1 MINGFAL
8 FYLRGVAP
16 AIVKTVQMYKGV
28 VPFILLQILALF
40 IVGYYPALVNYLPN
54 RTSFLSENSPP
65 PKNPRLQLC
74 IEEYSANILYNGD
87 NSVQKA
93 ITKMKTLNLEV
104 LPEKVSKSLIGAVA
118 DAEKAV
124 LSLQN
129 AIDQNEKIKTAAL
142 DYKPIQRL
150 VRRIEGKINTLKK
163 DIKDIKKDIV
173 LQKTLKNSDKVKE
186 LEGEVL
192 ELESEIKLL
201 ETEIPRSWDSTY
213 KVFNSLM
220 KEEEKLRNIYRRSG
234 DKSYQTV
241 EEILLIFSNS
251 AAISKKNTEFD
262 RLIKD
267 LSNYEKDEKIELLKN
282 FSKSLNSVAG
292 LSSVKRSI
300 SKAIKELK
308 RKNVK
313 QDKVDKALVKAE
325 DEINFLANWVGGAR
339 AELETPLE
347 EFRVAI
353 STSLGLRSQENFSKE
368 LALSLAACNANHRDL
383 SLNF

>member
-1 MINGFAL
+1 
-8 FYLRGVAP
+8 
-16 AIVKTVQMYKGV
+16 
-28 VPFILLQILALF
+28 
-40 IVGYYPALVNYLPN
+40 
-54 RTSFLSENSPP
+54 
-65 PKNPRLQLC
+65 
-74 IEEYSANILYNGD
+74 
-87 NSVQKA
+87 
-93 ITKMKTLNLEV
+93 
-104 LPEKVSKSLIGAVA
+104 
-118 DAEKAV
+118 
-124 LSLQN
+124 
-129 AIDQNEKIKTAAL
+129 
-142 DYKPIQRL
+142 
-150 VRRIEGKINTLKK
+150 
-163 DIKDIKKDIV
+163 
-173 LQKTLKNSDKVKE
+173 VKE

-213 KVFNSLM
+213 KVFNALM

-241 EEILLIFSNS
+241 QEILLIFSNS

-267 LSNYEKDEKIELLKN
+267 LSNYEKDEKIELLKD

-292 LSSVKRSI
+292 LSGVKRSI

-325 DEINFLANWVGGAR
+325 EEINFLANWVGSAR
-339 AELETPLE
+339 VELEMPLE

-383 SLNF
+383 SLYF

>member
-1 MINGFAL
+1 
-8 FYLRGVAP
+8 
-16 AIVKTVQMYKGV
+16 
-28 VPFILLQILALF
+28 
-40 IVGYYPALVNYLPN
+40 
-54 RTSFLSENSPP
+54 
-65 PKNPRLQLC
+65 
-74 IEEYSANILYNGD
+74 
-87 NSVQKA
+87 
-93 ITKMKTLNLEV
+93 
-104 LPEKVSKSLIGAVA
+104 
-118 DAEKAV
+118 
-124 LSLQN
+124 
-129 AIDQNEKIKTAAL
+129 
-142 DYKPIQRL
+142 
-150 VRRIEGKINTLKK
+150 
-163 DIKDIKKDIV
+163 
-173 LQKTLKNSDKVKE
+173 VKE

-213 KVFNSLM
+213 KEFNALM

-262 RLIKD
+262 RLVKD
-267 LSNYEKDEKIELLKN
+267 LSNYDKDEKIELLKN
-282 FSKSLNSVAG
+282 FSKSINSVAG

-300 SKAIKELK
+300 SKALKELK

-325 DEINFLANWVGGAR
+325 EEMDFLASWVGSAR
-339 AELETPLE
+339 AELEMPLE

-353 STSLGLRSQENFSKE
+353 STSIGLRSQENFSKE

-383 SLNF
+383 SLYF